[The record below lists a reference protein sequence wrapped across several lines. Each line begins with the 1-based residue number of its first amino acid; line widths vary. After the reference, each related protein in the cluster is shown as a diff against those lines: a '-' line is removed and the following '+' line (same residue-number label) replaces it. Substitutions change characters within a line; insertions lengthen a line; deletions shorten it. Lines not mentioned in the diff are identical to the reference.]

1 MHSRSARAIRL
12 VALIEA
18 FKGVLAVAAASGL
31 LLLLH
36 KDLRT
41 VAEHLVHHLHLN
53 PAAHEP
59 QVFIDF
65 AAHLQDGR
73 LALLSAG
80 AAAYALVRFTEAYG
94 LFRERAWAE
103 WLGALS
109 GAIYLPFEVLA
120 LVRHMHWLDV
130 VTLAANLTVVGLM
143 VRALWLRRRAA
154 APGLPLRVN

>member
-1 MHSRSARAIRL
+1 MHDRSAGAIRL
-12 VALIEA
+12 VAFIEA

-36 KDLRT
+36 RDLRT

-53 PAAHEP
+53 PASREP

-65 AAHLQDGR
+65 AAHLQNGR

-103 WLGALS
+103 WLSAGS

-130 VTLAANLTVVGLM
+130 ATLTANVAVVAIM
-143 VRALWLRRRAA
+143 VRALWRRRRAA
-154 APGLPLRVN
+154 APGLPLRVG